1 MLYTV
6 KYAPKK
12 LEDILGNGEKIEQT
26 KQWML
31 HWLSGRRRKPLLIWG
46 PPGIGKTAMAYVLKS
61 QFDLDLL
68 EMNASEL
75 RNKKRVERVLG
86 GSSLAG
92 SLFGRTR
99 LVLIDDADVLAGRKD
114 SGGSTAIKNFLK
126 EFPCP
131 TIVTATDIWDKKFS
145 PIRGECEKIE
155 MKRVSKVSIRK
166 LLERIAKTEKLEI
179 AEEKIHAIAEN
190 AAGDVRAALNDLQ
203 SCVPTSRTHEK
214 DIFQIIRGILKA
226 GTYADVREAISG
238 DIDYDSLKLWIDENI
253 PNEYKAADDVAA
265 AYDSLSKADVFDGR
279 IRKTNWKLLKYSID
293 LSTAGVALAKS
304 NVYNHFTK
312 YSFPSY
318 LRSMART
325 MERRAMLKSIGRKI
339 GVRVHAGGKE
349 ALVYLPLIK
358 EYGKKHAAD
367 VMDFYGLDED
377 EMAFIM
383 ETSVS
388 RIKKKH

>member
-1 MLYTV
+1 MLYTM

-12 LEDILGNGEKIEQT
+12 LEDVIGNNEKIEQIN
-26 KQWML
+26 QWML
-31 HWLSGRRRKPLLIWG
+31 QWLSGKKRKPLLIWG
-46 PPGIGKTAMAYVLKS
+46 PPGTGKTSIAYALKS
-61 QFDLDLL
+61 QFGLDLL

-86 GSSLAG
+86 SSSLAG

-126 EFPCP
+126 ESPCP
-131 TIVTATDIWDKKFS
+131 AIVTATDIWDKKLS

-155 MKRVSKVSIRK
+155 MKRVNKASIK
-166 LLERIAKTEKLEI
+166 GLLEHIAKAEKLKI
-179 AEEKIHAIAEN
+179 PEEKIKAIAEN
-190 AAGDVRAALNDLQ
+190 ATGDVRAALNDLQ
-203 SCVPTSRTHEK
+203 SLSPTTRMHEK
-214 DIFQIIRGILKA
+214 DIFHIVRGILKA
-226 GTYADVREAISG
+226 HTYAEVREVISG
-238 DIDYDSLKLWIDENI
+238 DIDYDFLKLWIDENI
-253 PNEYKAADDVAA
+253 PNEYKRPEDVAA
-265 AYDSLSKADVFDGR
+265 AYDSLSKADMFDGR

-293 LSTAGVALAKS
+293 LSTAGVAIAKKE
-304 NVYNHFTK
+304 VYRHFTK

-325 MERRAMLKSIGRKI
+325 RERRAMLKSIGRKI
-339 GVRVHAGGKE
+339 GARVHAGGKE
-349 ALVYLPLIK
+349 ALIYLPLLK
-358 EYGKKHAAD
+358 EHGKKHAAD
-367 VMDFYGLDED
+367 IMDFYELDED

-388 RIKKKH
+388 RIKKKR